1 MGTVVRRFIIQNQIG
16 LHARPAAR
24 FVQLAS
30 SFTLNSIWIQNLTR
44 QSNRVRATSLIM
56 VLSISALQND
66 EVEVTVEGEQAEIT
80 MQAFVDFFDGH
91 LVDATELP
99 TGDPE

>member
-1 MGTVVRRFIIQNQIG
+1 MGTVVRCFIIQDQIG

-30 SFTLNSIWIQNLTR
+30 SFTSNSIWIQNLTR

-66 EVEVTVEGEQAEIT
+66 EVEVTIEGEQAEIT
-80 MQAFVDFFDGH
+80 MQAFEDFFDGRTI
-91 LVDATELP
+91 DATELP
-99 TGDPE
+99 TGVPK